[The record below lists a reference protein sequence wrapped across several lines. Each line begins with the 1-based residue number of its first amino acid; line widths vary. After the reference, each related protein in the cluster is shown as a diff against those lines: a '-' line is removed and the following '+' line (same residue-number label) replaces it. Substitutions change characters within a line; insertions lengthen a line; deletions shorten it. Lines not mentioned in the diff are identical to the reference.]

1 VPTRRANCARSQPYT
16 NALQPYTNQVEYV
29 VKEKNAKILQLE
41 QEKLV
46 QAVKLERLKERLAQM
61 ERLGGG
67 SPLAG
72 DAASLM
78 QQKDGEMLA
87 LQTYVAPGSNLVR
100 ARARARARV
109 RVRVSVRVRV
119 RVRVSASP
127 SRPRRKRVP
136 HRARSP
142 GEQRTP
148 EHTRL
153 LPTRVRAL
161 PRTAAPRR
169 SWARC
174 SARRRRWSSSAP
186 S

>member
-16 NALQPYTNQVEYV
+16 NVLQPYTNQVEYV

-100 ARARARARV
+100 ARARARARARV
-109 RVRVSVRVRV
+109 RVSVSVRVRV

-153 LPTRVRAL
+153 LLTTYYL
-161 PRTAAPRR
+161 LLTTYY
-169 SWARC
+169 
-174 SARRRRWSSSAP
+174 
-186 S
+186 